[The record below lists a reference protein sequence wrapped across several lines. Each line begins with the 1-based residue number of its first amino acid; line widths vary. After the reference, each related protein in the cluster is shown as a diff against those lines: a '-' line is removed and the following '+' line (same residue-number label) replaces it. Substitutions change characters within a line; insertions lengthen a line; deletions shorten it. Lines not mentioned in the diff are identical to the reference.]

1 MAIEASDE
9 IKANMTFFLAE
20 LYVGNEVEREIKNDF
35 QVLKKYFK
43 RSEYFK
49 GARGNQ
55 ELCFGHIS
63 IRYIIDSLDI

>member
-1 MAIEASDE
+1 MEGSDE
-9 IKANMTFFLAE
+9 IKANMTIFAE
-20 LYVGNEVEREIKNDF
+20 LYVGNEGESEIKNDF

-49 GARGNQ
+49 GGRGNQ

-63 IRYIIDSLDI
+63 IRYIIDTLDIW